1 MAWRSLFAFDNP
13 NGEVG
18 RQYSATSTITINQ
31 QIPISATDQFIL
43 LATFS
48 NLPIGVYSV
57 STQVLIDW
65 GDIAVITA
73 AYIGLSQSLS
83 PLEIFPSTTLV
94 AVQATNISNVLPI
107 TQNANFVISVTNA
120 NPYYIYLQVNN
131 QSAISLFKS
140 TATSIATKLA

>member
-18 RQYSATSTITINQ
+18 RQYSATSTITNNQ

-83 PLEIFPSTTLV
+83 PLAIFPSTTLV